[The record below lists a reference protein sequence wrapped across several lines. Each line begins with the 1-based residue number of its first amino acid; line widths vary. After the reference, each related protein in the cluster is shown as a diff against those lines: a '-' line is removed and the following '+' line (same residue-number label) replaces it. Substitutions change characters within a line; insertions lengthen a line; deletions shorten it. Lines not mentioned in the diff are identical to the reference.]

1 MTKLYI
7 DFHDAAIN
15 TIVGSNYKLNQ
26 FVTWDDEKT
35 FFVYEFG
42 TDQRVCQVDRFT
54 IEIPC
59 ELYDA
64 KLHAKSYFA
73 DLFHFDDLFKRNVA

>member
-15 TIVGSNYKLNQ
+15 VIVGSNYKLNQ
-26 FVTWDDEKT
+26 FITWDGQKT

-42 TDQRVCQVDRFT
+42 TDQQVCQVDRFNLA
-54 IEIPC
+54 ENC
-59 ELYDA
+59 DLYDA
-64 KLHAKSYFA
+64 KLHAKSYFN
-73 DLFHFDDLFKRNVA
+73 DLSHFFDLYKVKVA